1 MILNKIICQ
10 YADDE
15 DEETDTCWAHI
26 EDVDSMDVEDVEA
39 IFNEYM

>member
-26 EDVDSMDVEDVEA
+26 EDVDSMDMDDEME
-39 IFNEYM
+39 IFQE